1 MYTITQ
7 HIKHNSLCSFN
18 FLKARQQNAK
28 IWGVIKT
35 GSNQD
40 GAGAQPITAPSGDQQ
55 YALLEH
61 VYKTNFIDPASIQYI
76 EAHGMY
82 VIPGECM

>member
-1 MYTITQ
+1 LQ
-7 HIKHNSLCSFN
+7 AK
-18 FLKARQQNAK
+18 QQNAK

-40 GAGAQPITAPSGDQQ
+40 GSAAHPITAPSGDKQ

-61 VYKTNFIDPASIQYI
+61 VYTRHNVDPGSIQYI
-76 EAHGMY
+76 EAHGK
-82 VIPGECM
+82 